1 MKPFTCIADK
11 ARPAQRAL
19 SLTQQVVLGEH
30 IRLRALAVLTA
41 LLLLS
46 GCGGTQEVTPLAV
59 ASPTPPPIPSPLPTV
74 TSLPAASPTPIPPTA
89 VPPPTLTPAP
99 SPTDP
104 TPASPPARPVRTVQP
119 AVIEGY
125 IPNPYMGWQDTQRP
139 NPRFP
144 ETVGYIR
151 VDWRNLNPAE
161 GVYDWGLIETLRQQ
175 MLAVGGQISF
185 RVRTSRPPPWGEGNV
200 TPQWLL
206 DQGVQ
211 VFYGSG
217 GSEPV
222 YSDCRF
228 LDAHARF
235 IDAMRQKYDGDPDVA
250 FIDIGSY
257 GYYAEWNSDQ
267 YDLTPGSLDWH
278 ARRRILDMYLGGQA
292 TRPCTQPDG
301 QVIQVTYSYTGFQRT
316 QLIMPYTPWFQD
328 STLYALERR
337 QDVGLR
343 HDALGSEGH
352 QRYYRQQIGS
362 LVQQIWTRVP
372 IVFELDSEAYT
383 PEALASARD
392 FAREMHAS
400 FVHDNLS
407 GQGDNTLIEDLLENV
422 GYRLVL
428 REMTYTSELAA
439 GEALSFRMVWEN
451 TGVAPPYV
459 TYPLVLLLTDAQG
472 AVRSSYTVEAD
483 IRTWLPGSPIVLE
496 GSMPLPSGL
505 RAGAYD
511 LRLAFVDP
519 AGGQPILTLAIE
531 GRDAQ
536 GRYLIGAVQVR

>member
-1 MKPFTCIADK
+1 
-11 ARPAQRAL
+11 
-19 SLTQQVVLGEH
+19 
-30 IRLRALAVLTA
+30 
-41 LLLLS
+41 
-46 GCGGTQEVTPLAV
+46 
-59 ASPTPPPIPSPLPTV
+59 
-74 TSLPAASPTPIPPTA
+74 
-89 VPPPTLTPAP
+89 
-99 SPTDP
+99 
-104 TPASPPARPVRTVQP
+104 
-119 AVIEGY
+119 
-125 IPNPYMGWQDTQRP
+125 MGWQDTQRP
-139 NPRFP
+139 NRRFP

-151 VDWRNLNPAE
+151 VDWRDLNPAE
-161 GVYDWGLIETLRQQ
+161 GVYDWSLIETLRQQ

-200 TPQWLL
+200 SPQWLL

-222 YSDCRF
+222 YSDCTF

-267 YDLTPGSLDWH
+267 YDLSPGSLDWH

-292 TRPCTQPDG
+292 TRPCVQPDG
-301 QVIQVTYSYTGFQRT
+301 QVIQVSYSYTGFQHT

-337 QDVGLR
+337 QDVGVR

-372 IVFELDSEAYT
+372 IIFELDSEAYT

-407 GQGDNTLIEDLLENV
+407 DQGDDGLIEQLLENV

-439 GEALSFRMVWEN
+439 GETLSFRMVWEN

-459 TYPLVLLLTDAQG
+459 TYPLVLVLTDAQG
-472 AVRSSYTVEAD
+472 AVQFSHPIEAD
-483 IRTWLPGSPIVLE
+483 IRTWLPGNQIVLE
-496 GSMPLPSGL
+496 GGVPIPPDL
-505 RAGAYD
+505 RAGSYS
-511 LRLAFVDP
+511 LRVAFVDP
-519 AGGQPILTLAIE
+519 ATGQPVLRLAIE
-531 GRDAQ
+531 GRDEQ
-536 GRYLIGAVQVR
+536 GRYLIGTLQVR